1 VAVLVDTSV
10 LARLTNT
17 ADALHNTAIRAVV
30 ELHNRG
36 EVLHI
41 TAQNLIEFRVVA
53 TRPTAVNGLG
63 MTAAEADSQATV
75 FEAVF
80 PLLAE
85 TPGIYSA
92 WKALVSGLAIL
103 GKQGHDARLV
113 AVCHVYGIPRLLTFN
128 HTHFARLSAF
138 PPGIVVIDPAG
149 V

>member
-1 VAVLVDTSV
+1 
-10 LARLTNT
+10 
-17 ADALHNTAIRAVV
+17 
-30 ELHNRG
+30 
-36 EVLHI
+36 
-41 TAQNLIEFRVVA
+41 
-53 TRPTAVNGLG
+53 
-63 MTAAEADSQATV
+63 MTAAEADAHATV

-92 WKALVSGLAIL
+92 WKAIVNGLAIL

-113 AVCHVYGIPRLLTFN
+113 AVCHAYGVPRLLTFN